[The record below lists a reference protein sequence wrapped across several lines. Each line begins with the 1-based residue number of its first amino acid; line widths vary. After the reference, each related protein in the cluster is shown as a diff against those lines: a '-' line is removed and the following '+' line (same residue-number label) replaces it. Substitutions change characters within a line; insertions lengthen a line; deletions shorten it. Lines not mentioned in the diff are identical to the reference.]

1 MYRVVVPIDSSES
14 RTAAQVETVA
24 SLPGADG
31 SVEATLLHVFEDR
44 DTAES
49 TSVTQLRTGGT
60 AEQRLLDR
68 GVAVE
73 TASRYGDPAEEI
85 LGAAEEVD
93 ADLIVLGGRKR
104 SPLGSLLFGSVSQA
118 VTLDATRPVVI
129 TGGVKESETEEEGEE
144 EPAPAA

>member
-1 MYRVVVPIDSSES
+1 MYRVLVPIDSSEE
-14 RTAAQVETVA
+14 RTAAQVEAVA
-24 SLPGADG
+24 SLPDAAG
-31 SVEATLLHVFEDR
+31 SVEATLLYVFEDR
-44 DTAES
+44 ETAES

-85 LGAAEEVD
+85 LEVADEID

-118 VTLDATRPVVI
+118 VTLDATRPGVV
-129 TGGVKESETEEEGEE
+129 TGGVKQSATEEEEE

>member
-1 MYRVVVPIDSSES
+1 MYRVLVPIDSSEE
-14 RTAAQVETVA
+14 RTAAQVEAVA
-24 SLPGADG
+24 SLPDAAG
-31 SVEATLLHVFEDR
+31 SVEATLLYVFEDR
-44 DTAES
+44 ETAES

-85 LGAAEEVD
+85 LEVADEID

-118 VTLDATRPVVI
+118 VTLDATRPVVV
-129 TGGVKESETEEEGEE
+129 TGGIRESEAEEGGEE

>member
-1 MYRVVVPIDSSES
+1 MYRVLVPIDSSEE
-14 RTAAQVETVA
+14 RTAAQVDAVA
-24 SLPGADG
+24 SLPGANE
-31 SVEATLLHVFEDR
+31 SVEATLLYVFEDR
-44 DTAES
+44 ETAES
-49 TSVTQLRTGGT
+49 TSVTQLRTGST
-60 AEQRLLDR
+60 AERRLLDR

-73 TASRYGDPAEEI
+73 TESRYGDPAEGI
-85 LGAAEEVD
+85 IEVADAMD

-118 VTLDATRPVVI
+118 VTLDATRPVVV